1 LNSFFKRIAAVIRA
15 AFSAALRKRG
25 VTRPRSPSASEDTQ
39 STVAPQTMATKISDA
54 QTHDMT
60 AMDDGHVSEGS
71 PPEVK
76 TEASFAEPE
85 TSITDY
91 PNTQLQ
97 SDSSESIK
105 LAAHDNARGG
115 FGFQRA
121 DEMMSELSAT
131 EPVSDTESAPHP
143 IEMPESSQ
151 LSGESVTAEPEA
163 MTDEKFPVLT
173 ATEQSAAAER
183 ISPGDIQT
191 VPVRAMTIE
200 SEATIHGN
208 PTEPLPP
215 IGPASPIAQVSVHE
229 FEQTEGSALK
239 PMERRPSAVSAEP
252 PALTGSP
259 DETLQSKSVAGEG
272 MTEVDR
278 KDPETASPI
287 SFTKVPQ
294 EAPISEPND
303 WLGFSE
309 RPRSTST
316 ADAETPPRSPTIDAT
331 APADVYPTS
340 TEEIA
345 EKAPTPRRERTAA
358 IAIDTSEYTGHG
370 TESPLPGTYLQ
381 WNRLLADRFVRHAPH
396 GQIHLAISPRALA
409 SIASEDRG
417 ERISPMAAEA
427 HFVAAV
433 REAYASHVLGSSAR
447 LKIFRRYAADGIPLC
462 IGMLALSVLAAHKMH
477 SDEISSGAAYYIRL
491 AELLNVPRDAG
502 DRPKDFRTLEFE
514 SLWTFFAE
522 WVASSTPYS
531 LVLPNADDQRR
542 FIAYPLAHVPLR
554 QLDLEKLPEFFDW
567 AGYSPEKRVTPER
580 IADDLRRWEQSYD
593 RLSQAGK
600 SALTDERSA
609 AVLAQLTSEFRA
621 WDGTVATTQGIRSV
635 QEAKILLDA
644 VMRRLGLFLLTPRR
658 EGFPAVFRTTQ
669 VELNAVDAWYE
680 PIELGLEESGS
691 ILHGFTWV
699 HEHNPNYVIRRLPSK
714 AIVLAPNAEY
724 SGFVSRPDLPQ
735 DTVCAVLCH
744 DSVVD
749 VVSAYLREI
758 CDSIPSS
765 IAPRGFP
772 SEWRL
777 FQNVRAVRHTD
788 NVPVD
793 CEGLAVAAYVDIIP
807 QGGLRLGSRWSWML
821 GSPPTILVEGRNG
834 RPVYINEIEVAVD
847 DHGYVNA
854 MDLLHVAGTH
864 TVRVGS
870 VERTVRIV
878 EPDLRP
884 AGPAVRP
891 SFAESGEPRHPVV
904 LASGSWILI
913 GRHPTLAQP
922 VKSEGIRDSLVLCD
936 FEPVWAIKVGAGRGA
951 KAIQLSSSRVEAS
964 GKIGK
969 TTESRQ
975 WTSAIYAAA
984 IRHAEL
990 LSEVESASTG
1000 LQQHWS
1006 EYVAVARHLKRQW
1019 KGS

>member
-1 LNSFFKRIAAVIRA
+1 LNSFFKRIAAVVRAVLSA
-15 AFSAALRKRG
+15 AFRKRS
-25 VTRPRSPSASEDTQ
+25 VTPPRGPSASKDTQ
-39 STVAPQTMATKISDA
+39 STVAPQPMATKICDA
-54 QTHDMT
+54 QPHGIT
-60 AMDDGHVSEGS
+60 AKDRGRVSEGS

-76 TEASFAEPE
+76 TEVAFAEPE
-85 TSITDY
+85 TSVTDY
-91 PNTQLQ
+91 PNTQLE
-97 SDSSESIK
+97 SGSSESIK
-105 LAAHDNARGG
+105 LAAHDNAGGG
-115 FGFQRA
+115 FGFECA
-121 DEMMSELSAT
+121 DEMMSELPAT

-143 IEMPESSQ
+143 IEMPKSSQ
-151 LSGESVTAEPEA
+151 LSGESVPAEREA
-163 MTDEKFPVLT
+163 TMGEKFSVL
-173 ATEQSAAAER
+173 AAADQSATADTV
-183 ISPGDIQT
+183 SPGDAQT
-191 VPVRAMTIE
+191 VPVRAMTVE
-200 SEATIHGN
+200 GKATIHGD
-208 PTEPLPP
+208 PTKPLPP
-215 IGPASPIAQVSVHE
+215 IGPPSPVARASVHE
-229 FEQTEGSALK
+229 FEQTEGSVLK
-239 PMERRPSAVSAEP
+239 SMGRSPSPASAEP
-252 PALTGSP
+252 PVLTGSP
-259 DETLQSKSVAGEG
+259 DETLQSKSAAGEG
-272 MTEVDR
+272 TTAVGRRDA
-278 KDPETASPI
+278 ETTLPI
-287 SFTKVPQ
+287 SFTNGPQ
-294 EAPISEPND
+294 GPPISEPDD
-303 WLGFSE
+303 WMAFSE

-316 ADAETPPRSPTIDAT
+316 ADAETPPPSAATVAT
-331 APADVYPTS
+331 APVDVYPTS
-340 TEEIA
+340 TTEIA

-358 IAIDTSEYTGHG
+358 IAIDTSEYTGRG
-370 TESPLPGTYLQ
+370 TESPLPSTYLQ

-396 GQIHLAISPRALA
+396 GQIHLAISPRALS
-409 SIASEDRG
+409 SIASEDTG
-417 ERISPMAAEA
+417 ERISPVAAEA

-462 IGMLALSVLAAHKMH
+462 IAMLALSVLAAHKMN

-514 SLWTFFAE
+514 SLWNFFAD
-522 WVASSTPYS
+522 WVATSTPSS

-567 AGYSPEKRVTPER
+567 AGYSPDKRVTPER
-580 IADDLRRWEQSYD
+580 MADDLRRWEQSYD
-593 RLSQAGK
+593 RLSHAGK
-600 SALTDERSA
+600 SALADERSA

-621 WDGTVATTQGIRSV
+621 WDGTVVTTQGTRSV

-644 VMRRLGLFLLTPRR
+644 VMRRLGLFLLTPRTG
-658 EGFPAVFRTTQ
+658 GFPAVFRTTQ

-680 PIELGLEESGS
+680 PIELGPEESGS
-691 ILHGFTWV
+691 ILNGFTWV
-699 HEHNPNYVIRRLPSK
+699 HETNPNYVIRRLPSK

-724 SGFVSRPDLPQ
+724 SGFVSRPDIPK
-735 DTVCAVLCH
+735 DTACAVLCH

-749 VVSAYLREI
+749 VVSAHLREI

-793 CEGLAVAAYVDIIP
+793 CEGLAVAAYADIIP
-807 QGGLRLGSRWSWML
+807 QGGLRLGSRWSWMQ
-821 GSPPTILVEGRNG
+821 GSPPTILVEGRDG
-834 RPVYINEIEVAVD
+834 RPVYINEVEVAVD
-847 DHGYVNA
+847 DHGYVNPV
-854 MDLLHVAGTH
+854 DLLRAAGAY

-891 SFAESGEPRHPVV
+891 SFAESGQPRHPVV

-990 LSEVESASTG
+990 LSEIESASTG